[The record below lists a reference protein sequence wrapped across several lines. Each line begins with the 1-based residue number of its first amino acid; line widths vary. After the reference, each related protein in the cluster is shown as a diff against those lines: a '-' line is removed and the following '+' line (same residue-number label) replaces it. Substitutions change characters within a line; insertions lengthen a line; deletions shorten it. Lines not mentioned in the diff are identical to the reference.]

1 MRGARAGSVARSRRR
16 RPRCSRRCWP
26 IRLRSR
32 ASGSSPTTG
41 RAGPSSGSGCAASWT
56 IAPRRSASPRPL
68 GYGAAMSVL
77 NRTELADS
85 PLADLHQIASELGVE
100 GYRAMRK
107 DDLIGAI
114 LGASGGAE
122 EPAGEAV
129 AVAEAEREGDTSEDT
144 SEGTSED
151 TSEGTSEDTSEG
163 TSEDTSEGT
172 SEETS
177 EGTSEDVPAEEAL
190 EAPSRRG
197 GRGGRRAPAA
207 EEEPEVVEDEISDEE
222 LATGVLDILANG
234 SGFVRVDPAGLS
246 SADVYVSPAQIRRC
260 ELRAGDELSGPA
272 RNPRRNE
279 RHPSLVRVESVN
291 GAAAEPAEERP
302 WFGDLTPVFPRQRLN
317 APKALKDAPFGR
329 GSRVAIAGPPGA
341 GATPLLRELANEL
354 SRDGDTA
361 VQVVLAGVR
370 PEEVT
375 EWRRNEGLS
384 VAGGS
389 FDRSPDAQAQAAEL
403 AVERAKRRVERGGHA
418 AVLIDSL
425 EALPG
430 SARRR
435 IFGAGRATEEGGTL
449 TVVAVIGGGRE
460 ELRWATTR
468 VVLEPGGKVSGQSG
482 TVRAD
487 ALS

>member
-1 MRGARAGSVARSRRR
+1 
-16 RPRCSRRCWP
+16 
-26 IRLRSR
+26 
-32 ASGSSPTTG
+32 
-41 RAGPSSGSGCAASWT
+41 
-56 IAPRRSASPRPL
+56 
-68 GYGAAMSVL
+68 MSVL
-77 NRTELADS
+77 NRKELEDS
-85 PLADLHQIASELGVE
+85 PLADLHQIASELGLE
-100 GYRAMRK
+100 GYRSKRK
-107 DDLIGAI
+107 DDLIATI
-114 LGASGGAE
+114 LGATGSADEPETAGAGGAASALATGAEPDE
-122 EPAGEAV
+122 EE
-129 AVAEAEREGDTSEDT
+129 DTSEDTSEGT

-151 TSEGTSEDTSEG
+151 TSEGTSEG
-163 TSEDTSEGT
+163 TSDEAAADEAD
-172 SEETS
+172 E
-177 EGTSEDVPAEEAL
+177 VPADEAL
-190 EAPSRRG
+190 ERPARRGRRG
-197 GRGGRRAPAA
+197 GRGRRSPAA

-234 SGFVRVDPAGLS
+234 SGFVRVDAAGQS
-246 SADVYVSPAQIRRC
+246 RNDVYVSPAQIRRC
-260 ELRAGDELSGPA
+260 ELRAGDEVSGPA
-272 RNPRRNE
+272 RGPRRNE
-279 RHPSLVRVESVN
+279 RHPSLVRIETVN

-302 WFGDLTPVFPRQRLN
+302 WFGDLTPVFPSQKLN

-341 GATPLLRELANEL
+341 GATTLLRELATEL
-354 SRDGDTA
+354 SRDGDLA

-375 EWRRNEGLS
+375 EWRRSEGLS

-449 TVVAVIGGGRE
+449 TVVAVTGGGRE

-468 VVLEPGGKVSGQSG
+468 VVLEPGGKVSGESG

>member
-1 MRGARAGSVARSRRR
+1 
-16 RPRCSRRCWP
+16 
-26 IRLRSR
+26 
-32 ASGSSPTTG
+32 
-41 RAGPSSGSGCAASWT
+41 
-56 IAPRRSASPRPL
+56 
-68 GYGAAMSVL
+68 MSVL
-77 NRTELADS
+77 NRKELEGS
-85 PLADLHQIASELGVE
+85 PLADLHQIASELGLE
-100 GYRAMRK
+100 GYRSKRK
-107 DDLIGAI
+107 DDLIATI
-114 LGASGGAE
+114 LGATGSGD
-122 EPAGEAV
+122 EPAAAPPTGV
-129 AVAEAEREGDTSEDT
+129 EREDEEDISQDTSEGT

-163 TSEDTSEGT
+163 TSEDEAD
-172 SEETS
+172 E
-177 EGTSEDVPAEEAL
+177 VPADEAL
-190 EAPSRRG
+190 ERPARRG
-197 GRGGRRAPAA
+197 GRGGRGRGAPAA

-234 SGFVRVDPAGLS
+234 SGFVRVDPSGQS

-260 ELRAGDELSGPA
+260 ELRAGDEVTGPA
-272 RNPRRNE
+272 RGPRRNE
-279 RHPSLVRVESVN
+279 RHPSLVRIETVN
-291 GAAAEPAEERP
+291 GGAAEPAEERP
-302 WFGDLTPVFPRQRLN
+302 WFGDLTPVFPSQKLN

-341 GATPLLRELANEL
+341 GATTLLRELASEL
-354 SRDGDTA
+354 AADGDLA

-375 EWRRNEGLS
+375 EWRRNEGLN

-449 TVVAVIGGGRE
+449 TVIAVTGGGRE

-468 VVLEPGGKVSGQSG
+468 VVLEPGGKVSGESG
-482 TVRAD
+482 TVRSD

>member
-1 MRGARAGSVARSRRR
+1 
-16 RPRCSRRCWP
+16 
-26 IRLRSR
+26 
-32 ASGSSPTTG
+32 
-41 RAGPSSGSGCAASWT
+41 
-56 IAPRRSASPRPL
+56 
-68 GYGAAMSVL
+68 MSVL
-77 NRTELADS
+77 NRKELADS

-114 LGASGGAE
+114 LGVTGAAD

-129 AVAEAEREGDTSEDT
+129 AIAERDDEDT

-172 SEETS
+172 SEDEPD
-177 EGTSEDVPAEEAL
+177 EVPAEEAL
-190 EAPSRRG
+190 ESPSGRGGRRRG
-197 GRGGRRAPAA
+197 GRGRQSSAG

-222 LATGVLDILANG
+222 IATGVLDVLANG
-234 SGFVRVDPAGLS
+234 SGFVRVDTAGQS
-246 SADVYVSPAQIRRC
+246 RDDVYVSPAQIRRC
-260 ELRAGDELSGPA
+260 ELRAGDEVSGPA
-272 RNPRRNE
+272 RSPRRNE

-291 GAAAEPAEERP
+291 GGDAEPAEERP
-302 WFGDLTPVFPRQRLN
+302 WFADLTPVFPTKKLN
-317 APKALKDAPFGR
+317 APKELKDLPFGL

-341 GATPLLRELANEL
+341 GATTLLRNLAGEL
-354 SRDGDTA
+354 SGNEELA
-361 VQVVLAGVR
+361 VQVVLVGAL

-375 EWRRNEGLS
+375 EWRRADGLD
-384 VAGGS
+384 VAGGA

-418 AVLIDSL
+418 VVLIDSL
-425 EALPG
+425 EALPAG
-430 SARRR
+430 ARRR

-449 TVVAVIGGGRE
+449 TVIAAVGGERE
-460 ELRWATTR
+460 PLRWATTR
-468 VVLEPGGKVSGQSG
+468 VVLGPDGKLAPESG

>member
-1 MRGARAGSVARSRRR
+1 
-16 RPRCSRRCWP
+16 
-26 IRLRSR
+26 
-32 ASGSSPTTG
+32 
-41 RAGPSSGSGCAASWT
+41 
-56 IAPRRSASPRPL
+56 
-68 GYGAAMSVL
+68 MSVL
-77 NRTELADS
+77 NRKELADS
-85 PLADLHQIASELGVE
+85 PLADLHQIASELGLE

-114 LGASGGAE
+114 LGATGGG

-129 AVAEAEREGDTSEDT
+129 AVAEHEEEDEDT

-172 SEETS
+172 SEDEPD
-177 EGTSEDVPAEEAL
+177 EVPAEEAL
-190 EAPSRRG
+190 EEPAQRGG
-197 GRGGRRAPAA
+197 GRGRRGRRAPAG

-222 LATGVLDILANG
+222 IATGVLDVLANG
-234 SGFVRVDPAGLS
+234 SGFVRVDPAGQS
-246 SADVYVSPAQIRRC
+246 RDDVYVSPAQIRRC
-260 ELRAGDELSGPA
+260 ELRAGDEVSGPA
-272 RNPRRNE
+272 RQPRRNE

-302 WFGDLTPVFPRQRLN
+302 WFADLTPVFPTRRLD
-317 APKALKDAPFGR
+317 APKALKDLPFGL

-341 GATPLLRELANEL
+341 GATTLLRDLAGALSGNEEL
-354 SRDGDTA
+354 A
-361 VQVVLAGVR
+361 VQVVLVGAL

-375 EWRRNEGLS
+375 EWRRADGLE

-418 AVLIDSL
+418 IVLIDSL
-425 EALPG
+425 EALPAG
-430 SARRR
+430 ARRR
-435 IFGAGRATEEGGTL
+435 IFGAGRATEQGDTLPVIAAVGGE
-449 TVVAVIGGGRE
+449 RE
-460 ELRWATTR
+460 PLRWATTR
-468 VVLEPGGKVSGQSG
+468 VVLAPDGKLSPESG
-482 TVRAD
+482 TVRSD

>member
-1 MRGARAGSVARSRRR
+1 
-16 RPRCSRRCWP
+16 
-26 IRLRSR
+26 
-32 ASGSSPTTG
+32 
-41 RAGPSSGSGCAASWT
+41 
-56 IAPRRSASPRPL
+56 
-68 GYGAAMSVL
+68 MSVL
-77 NRTELADS
+77 NRNELADS

-114 LGASGGAE
+114 LGAGGGAD
-122 EPAGEAV
+122 EPAAEAV
-129 AVAEAEREGDTSEDT
+129 AVAEREEEEDTSEDT

-172 SEETS
+172 SEDEPD
-177 EGTSEDVPAEEAL
+177 EVPAEEAL
-190 EAPSRRG
+190 EAPTGRG
-197 GRGGRRAPAA
+197 GRGRGGPAG
-207 EEEPEVVEDEISDEE
+207 EEEPEVEEEISDEE
-222 LATGVLDILANG
+222 IATGVLDVLANG
-234 SGFVRVDPAGLS
+234 SGFVRVDPAGQS
-246 SADVYVSPAQIRRC
+246 RGDVYVSPAQIRRC
-260 ELRAGDELSGPA
+260 ELRAGDEVSGPA
-272 RNPRRNE
+272 RRPRRNE
-279 RHPSLVRVESVN
+279 RHPSLIRVESVN

-302 WFGDLTPVFPRQRLN
+302 WFADLTPVFPTRRLN
-317 APKALKDAPFGR
+317 APKALKDLPFGL

-341 GATPLLRELANEL
+341 GATTLLRSLAGEL
-354 SRDGDTA
+354 SGNEELG
-361 VQVVLAGVR
+361 VQIVLVGAL

-375 EWRRNEGLS
+375 EWRRADGLE

-418 AVLIDSL
+418 VVLIDSL
-425 EALPG
+425 EALPAG
-430 SARRR
+430 ARRR

-449 TVVAVIGGGRE
+449 TVIAAVGGERE
-460 ELRWATTR
+460 PLRWATTR
-468 VVLEPGGKVSGQSG
+468 VVLHPDGKLAPESG